1 MCFCPHKILTWIFYL
16 ASKFNNLCTVFAF
29 CSHTFYWNL
38 TYNGFY
44 RKKRSQLALVSSH
57 LLVSYGACIWSSN
70 LNYNLSI
77 ICKADG
83 LMKRE
88 VVEVE
93 TYRARE
99 NLALFPTHSHSSP
112 FLLSDEAHTYTYE
125 GEMGWVWSSSWIWPS
140 RKRFITWNWYCFSIG
155 ITH

>member
-57 LLVSYGACIWSSN
+57 LLVSYGACIWSPN

-83 LMKRE
+83 LMKSRSGGGRDISRE
-88 VVEVE
+88 RKFSTFSDAQSFLAISLEWWS
-93 TYRARE
+93 TYLYVRRRDGVSLKFIM
-99 NLALFPTHSHSSP
+99 NLTI
-112 FLLSDEAHTYTYE
+112 T
-125 GEMGWVWSSSWIWPS
+125 
-140 RKRFITWNWYCFSIG
+140 KRFITWNWYCFSIG